1 MDETTKQAL
10 NNAKSIIKTVIEIA
24 ESISEICALLNLD
37 GLTVKQKIG
46 IETAV
51 NLLNHSRGELL
62 KATYP
67 NDDLFGIN
75 N

>member
-1 MDETTKQAL
+1 MDKVTEQAL
-10 NNAKSIIKTVIEIA
+10 DNAKSIIKSVIEIA
-24 ESISEICALLNLD
+24 EPISEICALLNLD
-37 GLTVKQKIG
+37 GLTVKQKMR

-51 NLLNHSRGELL
+51 NLLNLSRGELL